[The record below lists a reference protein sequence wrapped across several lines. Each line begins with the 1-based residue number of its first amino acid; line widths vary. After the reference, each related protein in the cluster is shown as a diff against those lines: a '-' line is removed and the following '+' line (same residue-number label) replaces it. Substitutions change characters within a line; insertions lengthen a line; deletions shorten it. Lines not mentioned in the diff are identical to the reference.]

1 MAQNITLLGASYSA
15 VPAVTLPKT
24 GGGTAQFDDTS
35 DATATASDIA
45 SGKTAY
51 VNGSKITGTSSG
63 GGSST
68 VATATATPSSNST
81 SISFDVEGEPL
92 MFAVQ
97 WSYTSGS
104 YMSGSSTRY
113 ITSVISDGDN
123 CYGSSVYRSG
133 SSGREYFYTTASFEY
148 SNGTLTVRSPS
159 SSTLGY
165 FRSGYTYRLIYVY

>member
-1 MAQNITLLGASYSA
+1 MAVNKVEYGNTTLIDLT
-15 VPAVTLPKT
+15 PT
-24 GGGTAQFDDTS
+24 
-35 DATATASDIA
+35 TATASDVA
-45 SGKTAY
+45 SGKIFFTNAG
-51 VNGSKITGTSSG
+51 VRTTGTAS

-68 VATATATPSSNST
+68 VDVVTTTPSSNST
-81 SISFDVEGEPL
+81 SISFSVDGEPL

-113 ITSVISDGDN
+113 ITSVISDGTN

-133 SSGREYFYTTASFEY
+133 SSGREYFYTTASYSY
-148 SNGTLTVRSPS
+148 SNGTLTVTSPS

>member
-1 MAQNITLLGASYSA
+1 MARPTISLWGATL
-15 VPAVTLPKT
+15 
-24 GGGTAQFDDTS
+24 S
-35 DATATASDIA
+35 DAA
-45 SGKTAY
+45 GLE
-51 VNGSKITGTSSG
+51 VPVSG
-63 GGSST
+63 GGKATFPWVEGSQTITANGTYDVTELEEAVVNVSGGSAT
-68 VATATATPSSNST
+68 VDVVTTTPSSNST
-81 SISFDVEGEPL
+81 SISFDVDGEPL

-113 ITSVISDGDN
+113 ITSVISDGTN

-133 SSGREYFYTTASFEY
+133 SSGREYFYTTASFSY
-148 SNGTLTVRSPS
+148 SNGTLTVTSPS

>member
-1 MAQNITLLGASYSA
+1 MANITLMGASYSD
-15 VPAVTLPKT
+15 VPAVTLPQT
-24 GGGTAQFDDTS
+24 GGGTVTF
-35 DATATASDIA
+35 
-45 SGKTAY
+45 Y
-51 VNGSKITGTSSG
+51 ENSSG
-63 GGSST
+63 AST
-68 VATATATPSSNST
+68 VATTTETPSSNST

-113 ITSVISDGDN
+113 ITSVISDGTH

-133 SSGREYFYTTASFEY
+133 SSGREYYYTTASFSY
-148 SNGTLTVRSPS
+148 SNGVLTVTSPS

>member
-1 MAQNITLLGASYSA
+1 MAVNKVEFGNSTLIDIT
-15 VPAVTLPKT
+15 
-24 GGGTAQFDDTS
+24 DT
-35 DATATASDIA
+35 TATASDVA
-45 SGKTAY
+45 SGKYFYGADGVRTA
-51 VNGSKITGTSSG
+51 GTSS

-68 VATATATPSSNST
+68 VAVATTTPSSNST
-81 SISFDVEGEPL
+81 SISFTVEGEPL

-97 WSYTSGS
+97 WSYNSGS

-133 SSGREYFYTTASFEY
+133 SSGREYFYTTATFTY
-148 SNGTLTVRSPS
+148 SSGTLTVKSPS

>member
-1 MAQNITLLGASYSA
+1 MGVNYVRFGDQTVLDMRS
-15 VPAVTLPKT
+15 
-24 GGGTAQFDDTS
+24 
-35 DATATASDIA
+35 ATAVASDVA
-45 SGKTAY
+45 SGKTFFG
-51 VNGSKITGTSSG
+51 NSGDLTTGTASG
-63 GGSST
+63 GSAT
-68 VATATATPSSNST
+68 VDVVTTTPSSNST
-81 SISFDVEGEPL
+81 SISFSVDGEPL

-113 ITSVISDGDN
+113 ITSVISDGTN

-133 SSGREYFYTTASFEY
+133 STGREYFYTTASYSY
-148 SNGTLTVRSPS
+148 SNGTLTVTSPS

>member
-1 MAQNITLLGASYSA
+1 MAYNKVVYDGNTLIDLTSDTVTAEDVASG
-15 VPAVTLPKT
+15 VTFHLPNGVQST
-24 GGGTAQFDDTS
+24 GTAS
-35 DATATASDIA
+35 
-45 SGKTAY
+45 
-51 VNGSKITGTSSG
+51 

-68 VATATATPSSNST
+68 VATTTETPSSNST
-81 SISFDVEGEPL
+81 SIRFDVEGEPL

-113 ITSVISDGDN
+113 ITSVISDGTH

-133 SSGREYFYTTASFEY
+133 SSGREYYYTTASFSY
-148 SNGTLTVRSPS
+148 SNGVLTVTSPS

>member
-1 MAQNITLLGASYSA
+1 MIDMAINKVIYDGSTLIDITDTTA
-15 VPAVTLPKT
+15 V
-24 GGGTAQFDDTS
+24 
-35 DATATASDIA
+35 ATDVA
-45 SGKTAY
+45 SGKYFYTADG
-51 VNGSKITGTSSG
+51 VRTLGTLSG
-63 GGSST
+63 GAST
-68 VATATATPSSNST
+68 VATTTETPSSNST

-113 ITSVISDGDN
+113 ITSVISDGTH

-133 SSGREYFYTTASFEY
+133 SSGREYYYTTASFSY
-148 SNGTLTVRSPS
+148 SNGVLTVTSPS